1 MKRIIFIIIGTVSLI
16 LGAIGMFIPL
26 LPTTPFLLLSCWMY
40 LRSSKRLY
48 TWVINHR
55 VFGFYI
61 NSYIKYRAVEKKY
74 KITAILLLWV
84 TILISMRIVDSN
96 WVRILLLV
104 IAVGVTTHIALLK
117 TLTKE
122 QIMELENREEINIK
136 TIEKFT
142 I

>member
-1 MKRIIFIIIGTVSLI
+1 MI

-61 NSYIKYRAVEKKY
+61 NSYIKYKAVEKKY

-136 TIEKFT
+136 TIEKYT